1 MGDRK
6 SFEDRCIISCGMLYP
21 ELRYLMG
28 TGFLNPFK
36 IMFTPPGLHAKPDE
50 LERQLIRR
58 LKRDKE
64 LCPPHKIIV
73 VYGRKCYVNV
83 DEPTKRVD
91 SIIESQGEGIRR
103 VQGDYGYDMLAGIE
117 ERERISGGEADKI
130 LWFTPDGSRTGRRSI
145 RDISAGTKPTR
156 TRTSRGFTQED
167 NRPGWHRGVREIH
180 QRTSREDTGAFPG
193 MFLSCPASN
202 LICWRLKRWSRSSP
216 SSRGRSAGS
225 KGSAWI
231 PI

>member
-6 SFEDRCIISCGMLYP
+6 SFEDRCIISCGMLHP
-21 ELRYLMG
+21 ELRYLME

-58 LKRDKE
+58 LKRAKE

-83 DEPTKRVD
+83 DEPTKKVD

-130 LWFTPDGSRTGRRSI
+130 LWFTP
-145 RDISAGTKPTR
+145 
-156 TRTSRGFTQED
+156 
-167 NRPGWHRGVREIH
+167 GWLENWKTVYQGYFGW
-180 QRTSREDTGAFPG
+180 DKADANANFPG
-193 MFLSCPASN
+193 FYKKIIVLDGIGASERYIN
-202 LICWRLKRWSRSSP
+202 EHPEKILELFDWTGVEVEFHEITLDRLK
-216 SSRGRSAGS
+216 GLLLECL
-225 KGSAWI
+225 
-231 PI
+231 